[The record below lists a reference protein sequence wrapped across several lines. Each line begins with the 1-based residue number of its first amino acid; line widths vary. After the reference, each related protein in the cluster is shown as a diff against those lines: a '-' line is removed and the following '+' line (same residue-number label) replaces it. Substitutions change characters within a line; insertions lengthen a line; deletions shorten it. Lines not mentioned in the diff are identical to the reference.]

1 MSQSTMLILLKV
13 LESVVLKDKEG
24 KHMVS
29 FFSKNVPLEDVEYN
43 VSSWTLGVADKGN
56 LGDVEYTQYY
66 LDEPPLYLCL
76 CEGWQG
82 LFSHV

>member
-24 KHMVS
+24 EHMVS

-43 VSSWTLGVADKGN
+43 VSSWTLGVADIRGTLVMWSILN
-56 LGDVEYTQYY
+56 II
-66 LDEPPLYLCL
+66 
-76 CEGWQG
+76 
-82 LFSHV
+82 